1 MILNQKIINRYSHI
15 LPYLIFFTGS
25 VLFFGLFASY
35 IEFRQEKLSLF
46 VFSCDYFI
54 DNLNQPG
61 APLVYLGKFFTTFY
75 YYPFAGAL
83 IISAT
88 ICLIILIISKIIS
101 CLSGK
106 SSVVV
111 PFIFGAVV
119 FFLQTN
125 YQYLLY
131 NSLGLLLQV
140 TMFYLTMR
148 YLKGWI
154 PVFIFP
160 FWYYLTGGFAWIFGL
175 MYSFYLLRDRT
186 VKVRIRI
193 LIFWVTIL
201 VIVFLLKEYFL
212 FQPAS
217 ALFLFPFSNENAG
230 SQFSFFIPVISLI
243 VLLPLVTK
251 ISLDLLSKIKI
262 GSRLISVMP
271 TLITLI
277 LISLIAIFGY
287 DRNSRDYFQV
297 EKLFYGERFD
307 ELIDFNRK
315 HPTTNRL
322 TIFLN
327 NIALCETG
335 KLNDQLFCFPQ
346 SPDGQS
352 LFLKWE
358 MFGEVLRRG
367 GYFYYTTGMINEAH
381 RWAYE
386 NMIMKGLTPEGLKML
401 IKTELINGNYK
412 VASKYISVL
421 KKSLFYRNDADAYD
435 RLLFNDNAVVAQPDL
450 GAKRK
455 EKIGHDFFSIT
466 DNPFINIERVLAF
479 DSLNRKAFEYKLA
492 YLMLIKDYKGIA
504 SGLTKLESFG
514 FNKIPVHLEEAAMVY
529 RISNLGPMPNLGS
542 LKIDPQT
549 EARFKQFLQTFQTYG
564 NNLKTAQPFLKQKF
578 GNTFWYYAFYH

>member
-1 MILNQKIINRYSHI
+1 VNQSKKIISQYSHF
-15 LPYLIFFTGS
+15 LPYLVFFIGS
-25 VLFFGLFASY
+25 LLFFGLFASY
-35 IEFRQEKLSLF
+35 IEFRQEKLSIF
-46 VFSCDYFI
+46 VFSRDYLI

-175 MYSFYLLRDRT
+175 MYSFYLLRDRS

-217 ALFLFPFSNENAG
+217 ALFLFPFSNENTG

-251 ISLDLLSKIKI
+251 ISLELLSKIKI
-262 GSRLISVMP
+262 GSCLISVMP